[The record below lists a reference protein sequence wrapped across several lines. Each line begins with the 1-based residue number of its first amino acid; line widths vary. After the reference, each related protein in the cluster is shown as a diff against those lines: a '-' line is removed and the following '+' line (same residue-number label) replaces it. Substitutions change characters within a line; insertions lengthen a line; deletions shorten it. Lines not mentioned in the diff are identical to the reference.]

1 MNGEA
6 RVRIVLLDDHGLVR
20 EGLEM
25 RLVSDLPGADIVYSG
40 ESLSQAVSFA
50 RSGDVD
56 CAIVDLDLGDGTP
69 VTEVVSSFV
78 VHGVPVVI
86 VSAMAQAE
94 ALQIA
99 LAAGASA
106 FISKRAGMGEL
117 TAAVKAAIRGE
128 STIPSDLAREMMR
141 TSSGV
146 ELTVQERRVLTLY
159 ASGMTI
165 DMVARRMSLSPH
177 TVKDYL
183 DRVRDKYTEAGMAA
197 RTKLELNVIARQEG
211 LLPGGA

>member
-1 MNGEA
+1 M
-6 RVRIVLLDDHGLVR
+6 RIVLLDDHGLVR

-25 RLVSDLPGADIVYSG
+25 RLLSDLPGADIVYSG

-50 RSGDVD
+50 RAGGVD

-117 TAAVKAAIRGE
+117 TEAVLAAVRGE
-128 STIPSDLAREMMR
+128 STIPSDLAREMVR
-141 TSSGV
+141 STSGV
-146 ELTVQERRVLTLY
+146 DLTIQERRVLTLY

-183 DRVRDKYTEAGMAA
+183 DRVRDKYTQAGMAA

>member
-1 MNGEA
+1 M
-6 RVRIVLLDDHGLVR
+6 RIVLLDDHGLVR

-25 RLVSDLPGADIVYSG
+25 RLLSDLPGADIVYSG

-50 RSGDVD
+50 RAGDVD

-86 VSAMAQAE
+86 VSAMAHAE

-117 TAAVKAAIRGE
+117 TAAVEAAIRGE

-141 TSSGV
+141 SSSGV
-146 ELTVQERRVLTLY
+146 ELTVQERRALTLY